1 MEVKI
6 NRDIREYTETMF
18 FGLSLRQF
26 LFSVLACGA
35 AGGIYFL
42 LHPYLG
48 TETVSWV
55 CVLGAAPFAVLVF
68 FRYHGMNAEQFIW
81 AWLKSEI
88 MIPKHLVFCPEN
100 LYYEAVKSC
109 LEQKV
114 KEGIKQ
120 HDKGIGKCIETRQG
134 AIQGAEKSA
143 GCHSDSDSLS

>member
-26 LFSVLACGA
+26 LFSALACGA
-35 AGGIYFL
+35 AVGMYFF

-55 CVLGAAPFAVLVF
+55 CVLGAAPFAVLGF

-88 MIPKHLVFCPEN
+88 MIPKHLV
-100 LYYEAVKSC
+100 
-109 LEQKV
+109 
-114 KEGIKQ
+114 
-120 HDKGIGKCIETRQG
+120 
-134 AIQGAEKSA
+134 SA
-143 GCHSDSDSLS
+143 GKLILRGSEKLPGTKSEGGDKTT